1 MSRVY
6 QSDTPRLLNQ
16 ANRLLQCEAGLDE
29 RKTLTYHVEDAGIS
43 SSSGGLHPGKDH
55 HDL

>member
-6 QSDTPRLLNQ
+6 QSDTPGLLNQ
-16 ANRLLQCEAGLDE
+16 AYRLLHCEAGLDE
-29 RKTLTYHVEDAGIS
+29 RKTLTYHVEDASIS
-43 SSSGGLHPGKDH
+43 WTSGGLHPGKDH